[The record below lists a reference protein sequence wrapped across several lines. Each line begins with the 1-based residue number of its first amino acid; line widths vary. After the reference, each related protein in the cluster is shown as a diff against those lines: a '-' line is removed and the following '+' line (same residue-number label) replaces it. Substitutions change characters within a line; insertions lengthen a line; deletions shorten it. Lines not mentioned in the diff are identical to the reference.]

1 MCICFNVFSFH
12 LLQLTIDDKSPD
24 EYGLNIDADVAL
36 WLDSRAYNYY
46 PPLRQFCDFVFV
58 TSVLHQEFDVFKQ
71 KETTPGH
78 STLPLAPLLD
88 YWNKLRSSPLPVIRM
103 FGKLYL
109 KLNSS
114 DTDELYQWIYNT
126 REKLQDNPVC
136 CTNFGRYHI
145 GIRAAYVSI
154 QMYIYYTLIGQV
166 TTSKSHHVPLF
177 RKRRTSDSPCGIQK
191 KMPGCSKV
199 SKK

>member
-24 EYGLNIDADVAL
+24 ECGFNIDADIAL

-78 STLPLAPLLD
+78 STFLLAPLLD
-88 YWNKLRSSPLPVIRM
+88 YWNKLRSFPLPVICM

-114 DTDELYQWIYNT
+114 DTDELCQWIYNT

-145 GIRAAYVSI
+145 GI
-154 QMYIYYTLIGQV
+154 
-166 TTSKSHHVPLF
+166 
-177 RKRRTSDSPCGIQK
+177 
-191 KMPGCSKV
+191 
-199 SKK
+199 